1 MDYKEKKIGG
11 HMSEIDI
18 NGDLSLLE
26 AELKTLTEQLQ
37 KLEEQRM
44 QLITKLQQLQGA
56 AAYLR
61 GKQDPTPDQTVAEAL
76 EEKEEKEEST
86 DNE

>member
-1 MDYKEKKIGG
+1 
-11 HMSEIDI
+11 MSEIDI

-26 AELKTLTEQLQ
+26 AELKALTEQLQ
-37 KLEEQRM
+37 KLAEQRV

-76 EEKEEKEEST
+76 EEKEEEST

>member
-1 MDYKEKKIGG
+1 
-11 HMSEIDI
+11 MSEIDI

-26 AELKTLTEQLQ
+26 AELKALTEQPQ
-37 KLEEQRM
+37 KLEEQRV

-76 EEKEEKEEST
+76 EEKEEEST

>member
-1 MDYKEKKIGG
+1 MDYKEKKIVG

-37 KLEEQRM
+37 KL
-44 QLITKLQQLQGA
+44 
-56 AAYLR
+56 
-61 GKQDPTPDQTVAEAL
+61 L
-76 EEKEEKEEST
+76 EEEI
-86 DNE
+86 N

>member
-11 HMSEIDI
+11 HMSEIDVQ
-18 NGDLSLLE
+18 GDLTLLE

-37 KLEEQRM
+37 KLEEQRV

-61 GKQDPTPDQTVAEAL
+61 GKQEPTPDQTVAEAL
-76 EEKEEKEEST
+76 EEKTEEEST

>member
-1 MDYKEKKIGG
+1 ML
-11 HMSEIDI
+11 EIDI

-26 AELKTLTEQLQ
+26 AELKALTEQLQ
-37 KLEEQRM
+37 KLEEQRV

-76 EEKEEKEEST
+76 EEKEEEST